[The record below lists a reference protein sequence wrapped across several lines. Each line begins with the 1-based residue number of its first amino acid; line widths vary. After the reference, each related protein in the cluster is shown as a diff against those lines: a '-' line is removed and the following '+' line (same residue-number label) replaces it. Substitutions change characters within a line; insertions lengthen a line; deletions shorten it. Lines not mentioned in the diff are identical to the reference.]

1 MSIQIG
7 SQLGPYRVL
16 SSVGSGGMGEVY
28 LARDTKL
35 GRDVALKF
43 LSSAIGRD
51 PDKLARFSREAQLLA
66 ALNHPNIAAIY
77 GLEESAG
84 QPALVLEYIG
94 GETLAERIERGPI
107 PMPEALR
114 IAVQIAEA
122 LEAAHEKGVVHRDLK
137 PANVKIT
144 PEEVVKVLDFGLA
157 KAMQSDSAPVLDSS
171 ATPTVS
177 LVSGEMILGTP
188 GYMAPEQARGK
199 IADRRADIWAFGV
212 VLFEM
217 LSGRRLVQGETVTDA
232 LVQTL
237 ERDPDW
243 TQLPSAVPEPL
254 RKLLQWCLKKNARD
268 RLQSIGDARIL
279 LQEWIANP
287 SSLKAAVATTESKTW
302 KRFLPWVLAPL
313 LLLIAGLLLRPSPKP
328 VERAVAQLEYAI
340 PNGQA
345 LNHNYRHGLD
355 ISPDARRFLFVSTAR
370 DGQRRIYVRDLD
382 RWDAVEIP
390 GTATQGAQGVQDA
403 CFSPDGQSIAFFQ
416 AGQLKKVAIGGGA
429 PVVLVERVNPPGAQ
443 DFGPEGIAW
452 GVGGN
457 IVYSRILGA
466 GLRLIRESGS
476 DPEEFTTLDEK
487 ANEVSHRLPHFL
499 PDGSAVLF
507 TVLRYTTVT
516 PDWTRAQIW
525 AKSLKTGERKLVLE
539 NAMDARYA
547 GNGSLVFARQGKL
560 FAIRFDAGK
569 LAVIGSPVPVLDG
582 LTQSLYG
589 INAVAWTGAAQ
600 FSISEDGT
608 LLYAGGSVEPPFLAN
623 LVWVDR
629 SGRVTPITGA
639 QPRSR
644 FAARV
649 APDGRRIAFSELY
662 VNKDI
667 WLFDPMRGTEDRA
680 SYEGQNAFPTMSAT
694 GSLMA
699 FRSDRSGPLRIYLSN
714 ENNLRTASAITEG
727 PLDTPSSWTP
737 NGNELAFTRDG
748 NIYAV
753 SASEPHTVRP
763 LLDTAADE
771 RYPEVSPN
779 GKWLAYTSN
788 ESGRYELYVQPYDGS
803 GRRVTLT
810 SSGAQEPAWS
820 KNSDEIFYLNQ
831 GRIFSVRY
839 KVSGAEFVPEKP
851 AVLFDLIP
859 LVQGGGATV
868 RTVYDVSPDGRFL
881 MIQSVPE
888 AAAERNQKVFPST
901 LRFIFNWTDEV
912 ERMIAAAK

>member
-7 SQLGPYRVL
+7 SQLGAYRVL

-28 LARDTKL
+28 LARDTRL
-35 GRDVALKF
+35 SRDVALKF
-43 LSSAIGRD
+43 LSAPIAKD

-77 GLEESAG
+77 GLEESTG
-84 QPALVLEYIG
+84 QPVLVLEYIG
-94 GETLAERIERGPI
+94 GETLAERIARGPI
-107 PMPEALR
+107 PLQEALR
-114 IAVQIAEA
+114 IALQIAEA

-144 PEEVVKVLDFGLA
+144 PEDVVKVLDFGLA
-157 KAMQSDSAPVLDSS
+157 KAMQEDSSSLLDSS

-217 LSGRRLVQGETVTDA
+217 LSGHRLVQGETVTDA

-237 ERDPDW
+237 ERDPAW
-243 TQLPSAVPEPL
+243 SELPPSTPPPV
-254 RKLLQWCLKKNARD
+254 RRFLQWCLKKSPRD

-279 LQEWIANP
+279 LQEWITNP
-287 SSLKAAVATTESKTW
+287 SSLEERAAAPAPARNW
-302 KRFLPWVLAPL
+302 KRVLPWALAPL
-313 LLLIAGLLLRPSPKP
+313 LLLVGLWFRPSVKP
-328 VERAVAQLEYAI
+328 AERAVAQLEYAI
-340 PNGQA
+340 PGGQV

-355 ISPDARRFLFVSTAR
+355 ISPDARRFLFVGSGK

-390 GTATQGAQGVQDA
+390 GTAAPGGQVQDA

-416 AGQLKKVAIGGGA
+416 AGQLKKVAVAGGA
-429 PVVLVERVNPPGAQ
+429 PVVLVERVNPPGVQ
-443 DFGPEGIAW
+443 DFGPEGITW
-452 GVGGN
+452 GRGGS
-457 IVYSRILGA
+457 IVYSRILGS

-476 DPEEFTTLDEK
+476 EPEEFTTLDEK

-516 PDWTRAQIW
+516 PDWQRAQIW
-525 AKSLKTGERKLVLE
+525 AKSLKTGERKLLLE

-560 FAIRFDAGK
+560 FAIRFDSDK
-569 LAVIGSPVPVLDG
+569 LTVTGTPVPVLDG
-582 LTQSLYG
+582 VTQSLYG

-600 FSISEDGT
+600 FSVSDNGT
-608 LLYAGGSVEPPFLAN
+608 LLYAAGSVEPPFLSN

-629 SGRVTPITGA
+629 SGRSTPITGA

-662 VNKDI
+662 INKDI

-680 SYEGQNAFPTMSAT
+680 SYEGQNAFPTMSAS
-694 GSLMA
+694 GSLVA
-699 FRSDRSGPLRIYLSN
+699 FRSDRTGPLRIYLGN
-714 ENNLRTASAITEG
+714 EHNFREASPITEG
-727 PLDTPSSWTP
+727 PLDTPSSWTLD
-737 NGNELAFTRDG
+737 GKELAFTRAG
-748 NIYAV
+748 NVYTV
-753 SASEPHTVRP
+753 SATEPHTVQP
-763 LLDTAADE
+763 LLNTAADE
-771 RYPEVSPN
+771 RFPEFSPD

-788 ESGRYELYVQPYDGS
+788 ESGRFELYVQPYGGQ

-820 KNSDEIFYLNQ
+820 RNSDEIFFING
-831 GRIFSVRY
+831 GRMMSVRY
-839 KVSGAEFVPEKP
+839 TVSGSEFIPGKP

-888 AAAERNQKVFPST
+888 VAVERNLRIFPST
-901 LRFIFNWTDEV
+901 LRFVFNWTDAV
-912 ERMIAAAK
+912 EQMISAAK